1 MIILSRQ
8 ARDKHRE
15 STQKRVAFSCRLA
28 MLLEKMAVR
37 GNMIQFCFLNTSLVV
52 TSSQLAFIKLKLGD
66 FSKTSSQAQD
76 TAHREQKYRP
86 KRGWLAL
93 HTGLCRNCE
102 ARAQARQADPLRY
115 PARAELAAVVSRAVG
130 DGRGEP
136 RGRRLG
142 EWSGR
147 DGWRLAGAQHG
158 PDRPRGTCSFFRK
171 LQAQFDHNV
180 LNSTDNIV
188 Q

>member
-66 FSKTSSQAQD
+66 FSKTGSGQTRTENKGTD
-76 TAHREQKYRP
+76 QK
-86 KRGWLAL
+86 
-93 HTGLCRNCE
+93 E
-102 ARAQARQADPLRY
+102 
-115 PARAELAAVVSRAVG
+115 
-130 DGRGEP
+130 
-136 RGRRLG
+136 
-142 EWSGR
+142 
-147 DGWRLAGAQHG
+147 DGWRCTQGSAAIVKLERKHGKQIHFDIPPELSSQPSLVGPSGMVAASPGGAASANGAGAMG
-158 PDRPRGTCSFFRK
+158 GGSPER
-171 LQAQFDHNV
+171 
-180 LNSTDNIV
+180 STDRIDRAVLAPSSESFRRNLTTMY
-188 Q
+188 